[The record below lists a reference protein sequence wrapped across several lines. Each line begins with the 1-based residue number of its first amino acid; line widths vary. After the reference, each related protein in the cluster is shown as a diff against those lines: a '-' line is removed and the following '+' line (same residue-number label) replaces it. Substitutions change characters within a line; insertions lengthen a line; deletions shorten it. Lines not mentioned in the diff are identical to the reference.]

1 MMDLI
6 CVIIN
11 IVVLV
16 IHVRR
21 GENPLNLSWR

>member
-6 CVIIN
+6 YVIIN

-21 GENPLNLSWR
+21 GENP